1 MFTGLVEAAAAVRA
15 LRRQAGGAL
24 LDLEAPADWGDVAR
38 GESICVSGVC
48 LTVVAGGGAGS
59 LRFDVSGETLERT
72 TLGSLRPGDA
82 VNLERALAVGA
93 RMGGHVVQGHVD
105 ATASVNRL
113 ESSGAFWTLGIRIG
127 EGWSRYVVEKGSI
140 ALDGISLTVSSV
152 DADELRV
159 AVIPET
165 FHATTLSRRRPGDR
179 MNVEVDVLAK
189 YVERLLGAAAAPS
202 RDDRLRS
209 LLGS

>member
-24 LDLEAPADWGDVAR
+24 LDVEVPQAWSDVAR

-48 LTVVAGGGAGS
+48 LTAVPGGGAGI
-59 LRFDVSGETLERT
+59 LRFDVSGETLERS
-72 TLGSLRPGDA
+72 TLGALRPGDA
-82 VNLERALAVGA
+82 VNLERALAMGA

-105 ATASVNRL
+105 ATAPVARL
-113 ESSGAFWTLGIRIG
+113 DSAGGFWTLGVRVG
-127 EGWSRYVVEKGSI
+127 EEWGRYVVEKGSI
-140 ALDGISLTVSSV
+140 ALDGISLTVAV
-152 DADELRV
+152 LDADELRV

-165 FHATTLSRRRPGDR
+165 YQATTLSRRRPGDLL
-179 MNVEVDVLAK
+179 NVEVDILAK

>member
-1 MFTGLVEAAAAVRA
+1 MFTGLVESCTEVRT

-24 LDLEAPADWGDVAR
+24 LDLEAPDAWGDVTR

-48 LTVVAGGGAGS
+48 LSLVPGGGEGV
-59 LRFDVSGETLERT
+59 LRFDVSAESLDRS
-72 TLGSLRPGDA
+72 TLGTLRPGDA

-105 ATASVNRL
+105 STAPVNRL
-113 ESSGAFWTLGIRIG
+113 ESTGSFWTLGIRIG
-127 EGWSRYVVEKGSI
+127 EAWSRYVVEKGSI
-140 ALDGISLTVSSV
+140 ALDGISLTVSSL
-152 DADELRV
+152 DAEELRV

-165 FHATTLSRRRPGDR
+165 FHATTLSRRRPGDFL
-179 MNVEVDVLAK
+179 NVEVDVLAK
-189 YVERLLGAAAAPS
+189 YVERLLGAAGAPS
-202 RDDRLRS
+202 RDDRLRA